1 MTACSLVVALRSDAG
16 GAAGSAAPCALSAL
30 ATLSAERAFAE
41 LLIVGRNDGSQ
52 CESAAAA
59 AAPAGADVRWIAPP
73 PGAGW
78 AAACNAGARAAAHPR
93 LAFLAEDVS
102 PHQGWL
108 PSLLRVFDR
117 QPRAAAAG
125 SRVLASADTIHH
137 AGIAVDG
144 QGWPR
149 RLYAGLPAAHPAV
162 NVTRP
167 MQMVSGG
174 SLLVRRDA
182 FAAIGWFDEA
192 LIADDAMLDACLRL
206 RAAGDEVY
214 YCHDSVATC
223 PPRGP
228 DFGESL
234 AAVVRSNRLFR
245 TRWIGALRPD
255 DVLYYQA
262 DGLLRVTYQHVAA
275 TVTVSSPLLTA
286 SPALAAE

>member
-16 GAAGSAAPCALSAL
+16 GAAGSAALAAL
-30 ATLSAERAFAE
+30 ATPTAEQAFTE
-41 LLIVGRNDGSQ
+41 LVIVGRNDGSPR
-52 CESAAAA
+52 ESSAAAA
-59 AAPAGADVRWIAPP
+59 AAAGADVRWIAPP
-73 PGAGW
+73 SAGCW
-78 AAACNAGARAAAHPR
+78 AAACNAGAAAAAHPR
-93 LAFLAEDVS
+93 LAFLAADVR

-108 PSLLRVFDR
+108 PSLLRVFDGH
-117 QPRAAAAG
+117 PRAAAAG

-182 FAAIGWFDEA
+182 FAAIGGLDEA
-192 LIADDAMLDACLRL
+192 LVADDAMLDACLRL

-255 DVLYYQA
+255 
-262 DGLLRVTYQHVAA
+262 
-275 TVTVSSPLLTA
+275 
-286 SPALAAE
+286 